1 MNVMEAE
8 WIIAAAAV
16 SMVVVALVGA
26 IWNNRTLN
34 ELKIAR
40 KATALP
46 VLEFGVT
53 WNDRNVLFVIKNVGN
68 GIARNIKFKTEF
80 EGYDQ
85 KPIES
90 ENENISPDN
99 QNNWAV
105 NMIPQ
110 YFHEHGSTVTM
121 KINCEYE
128 DIFGEKFNISKEQ
141 KMTAH
146 TLALE

>member
-1 MNVMEAE
+1 METE

-26 IWNNRTLN
+26 IWNHRTLN

-46 VLEFGVT
+46 VLEFGVS
-53 WNDRNVLFVIKNVGN
+53 WASQNMLFVIKNIGN

-85 KPIES
+85 QKPIES
-90 ENENISPDN
+90 ENNNISPDN
-99 QNNWAV
+99 QNNWAM

-128 DIFGEKFNISKEQ
+128 NIFGEKFNISKEQ

-146 TLALE
+146 TFSLE

>member
-1 MNVMEAE
+1 MEAE
-8 WIIAAAAV
+8 WIIAAAAL
-16 SMVVVALVGA
+16 SMVVVALVGV
-26 IWNNRTLN
+26 IWNHRTLN
-34 ELKIAR
+34 ELKIVRQA
-40 KATALP
+40 AALP
-46 VLEFGVT
+46 VLEFGVSWT
-53 WNDRNVLFVIKNVGN
+53 NQNMLFVIKNIGN

-85 KPIES
+85 KPIKS
-90 ENENISPDN
+90 ENNNIAPDD
-99 QNNWAV
+99 QNNWAL

-146 TLALE
+146 TLSLE